1 MENIANIQVIQNIV
15 YIISSVMF
23 ILGIKMLGKEATAVK
38 GNYLSALAMFS
49 AVGITCL
56 SLDIDIKIILAG
68 VLLGG
73 LIGSLIAIK
82 VKMTAIP
89 EMVALF
95 NGFGGLATFLIA
107 WSQFN
112 EPSNSMFQH
121 ILIMLTIYIG
131 GITFSGSLIAYGK
144 LSEKLKLG
152 KGSMITNIFISFFY
166 LSMPALIYVGAEP
179 YLSGF
184 IPQIPSY
191 FAIFL
196 VLTLV
201 AGIGFVMPIGGGDM
215 PVVISLLNSLS
226 GIAAAFAGLLLLN
239 NVLIVAGSL
248 VGASGLIL
256 TIIMA
261 KAMNRTITNILF
273 VGYASASQA
282 NSSEEQ
288 GEVKPI
294 TPDDAYLILENA
306 SSVLVVPGYGMA
318 VAQAQHVV
326 REMGELLEENGTEVK
341 YGIHPVAG
349 RMPGHMNVL
358 LAEANVSYDLLA
370 EPDDVNPSM
379 DTIDVAIVIGA
390 NDVVNPSATEEE
402 GSPIYGMPIIEVHNA
417 KTVFVLK
424 RSMSSGFAGVQNP
437 LFFKENT
444 RMLFGDAKALFHDVI
459 VTLGMFSLFSL
470 EINLSIIAAVLTIV
484 GYSMNDTVVIFDR
497 VRENLRKYS
506 DIKIYELTNIS
517 INETL
522 SRTLLTSITT
532 LLALLA
538 IYFFGG
544 EILRG
549 FSFAMILGV
558 IFGTYSSIYIA
569 NTVLVRLNVTQKTV
583 LREENKD

>member
-191 FAIFL
+191 FTIFL

-273 VGYASASQA
+273 VGYASASKA

-294 TPDDAYLILENA
+294 TSDDAYLILENA

-444 RMLFGDAKALFHDVI
+444 RMLFGDAKESIGQI
-459 VTLGMFSLFSL
+459 VAEF
-470 EINLSIIAAVLTIV
+470 
-484 GYSMNDTVVIFDR
+484 
-497 VRENLRKYS
+497 
-506 DIKIYELTNIS
+506 
-517 INETL
+517 
-522 SRTLLTSITT
+522 
-532 LLALLA
+532 
-538 IYFFGG
+538 
-544 EILRG
+544 
-549 FSFAMILGV
+549 
-558 IFGTYSSIYIA
+558 
-569 NTVLVRLNVTQKTV
+569 
-583 LREENKD
+583 KD

>member
-56 SLDIDIKIILAG
+56 SLEIDIKIILAG

-112 EPSNSMFQH
+112 EPGNSIYQH

-166 LSMPALIYVGAEP
+166 LSMPALIYVVAEP
-179 YLSGF
+179 SLSGL
-184 IPQIPSY
+184 IPQVPSY
-191 FAIFL
+191 FSIFL

-226 GIAAAFAGLLLLN
+226 VIAAAFAGLLLLN

-273 VGYASASQA
+273 VGYASSSQTG
-282 NSSEEQ
+282 SSEEQ

-294 TPDDAYLILENA
+294 TSDDAYLILENA

-370 EPDDVNPSM
+370 EPEDVNPSM

-437 LFFKENT
+437 LFFRENT
-444 RMLFGDAKALFHDVI
+444 RMLFGDAKESIGQI
-459 VTLGMFSLFSL
+459 VAEF
-470 EINLSIIAAVLTIV
+470 
-484 GYSMNDTVVIFDR
+484 
-497 VRENLRKYS
+497 
-506 DIKIYELTNIS
+506 
-517 INETL
+517 
-522 SRTLLTSITT
+522 
-532 LLALLA
+532 
-538 IYFFGG
+538 
-544 EILRG
+544 
-549 FSFAMILGV
+549 
-558 IFGTYSSIYIA
+558 
-569 NTVLVRLNVTQKTV
+569 
-583 LREENKD
+583 KD

>member
-1 MENIANIQVIQNIV
+1 
-15 YIISSVMF
+15 
-23 ILGIKMLGKEATAVK
+23 MLGKEATAVK
-38 GNYLSALAMFS
+38 GNYLSALAMFC

-112 EPSNSMFQH
+112 EPSNSVFQH
-121 ILIMLTIYIG
+121 VLIMLTIYIG

-152 KGSMITNIFISFFY
+152 KGSVITNIFISFFY
-166 LSMPALIYVGAEP
+166 LSMPALIYVVAEP
-179 YLSGF
+179 SLSGL
-184 IPQIPSY
+184 IPQVPSY
-191 FAIFL
+191 FSIFL

-273 VGYASASQA
+273 VGYASVSQA
-282 NSSEEQ
+282 SSSEEQ

-294 TPDDAYLILENA
+294 TSDDAYLILENA

-437 LFFKENT
+437 LFFRENT
-444 RMLFGDAKALFHDVI
+444 RMLFGDAKESIGQI
-459 VTLGMFSLFSL
+459 VAEF
-470 EINLSIIAAVLTIV
+470 
-484 GYSMNDTVVIFDR
+484 
-497 VRENLRKYS
+497 
-506 DIKIYELTNIS
+506 
-517 INETL
+517 
-522 SRTLLTSITT
+522 
-532 LLALLA
+532 
-538 IYFFGG
+538 
-544 EILRG
+544 
-549 FSFAMILGV
+549 
-558 IFGTYSSIYIA
+558 
-569 NTVLVRLNVTQKTV
+569 
-583 LREENKD
+583 KD

>member
-1 MENIANIQVIQNIV
+1 
-15 YIISSVMF
+15 
-23 ILGIKMLGKEATAVK
+23 
-38 GNYLSALAMFS
+38 
-49 AVGITCL
+49 
-56 SLDIDIKIILAG
+56 
-68 VLLGG
+68 
-73 LIGSLIAIK
+73 
-82 VKMTAIP
+82 
-89 EMVALF
+89 MVALF

-112 EPSNSMFQH
+112 EPNNSMLQH
-121 ILIMLTIYIG
+121 VLIMLTIYIG

-152 KGSMITNIFISFFY
+152 KGSLITNIFISFFY
-166 LSMPALIYVGAEP
+166 LSMPALIYVIAEP
-179 YLSGF
+179 SISQF
-184 IPQIPSY
+184 IPQAPSY
-191 FAIFL
+191 FTIFL

-273 VGYASASQA
+273 VGYASSSQST
-282 NSSEEQ
+282 SSEEQ

-294 TPDDAYLILENA
+294 TSDDAYLILENA

-437 LFFKENT
+437 LFFRENT
-444 RMLFGDAKALFHDVI
+444 RMLFGDAKESIGQI
-459 VTLGMFSLFSL
+459 VAEF
-470 EINLSIIAAVLTIV
+470 
-484 GYSMNDTVVIFDR
+484 
-497 VRENLRKYS
+497 
-506 DIKIYELTNIS
+506 
-517 INETL
+517 
-522 SRTLLTSITT
+522 
-532 LLALLA
+532 
-538 IYFFGG
+538 
-544 EILRG
+544 
-549 FSFAMILGV
+549 
-558 IFGTYSSIYIA
+558 
-569 NTVLVRLNVTQKTV
+569 
-583 LREENKD
+583 KD